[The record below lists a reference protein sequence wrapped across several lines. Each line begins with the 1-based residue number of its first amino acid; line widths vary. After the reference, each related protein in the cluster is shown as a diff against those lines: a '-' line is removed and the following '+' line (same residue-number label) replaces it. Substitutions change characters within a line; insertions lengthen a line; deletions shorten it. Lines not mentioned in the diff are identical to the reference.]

1 MMTSHDL
8 SHVYWIGGASY
19 AGKSTISQALV
30 ERFGMRLYDCDEA
43 FEVHEKTVES
53 GRFPTLYRLSR
64 LPWTELWMRPVEQ
77 QVREEIELYHEEWS
91 LILDDLRQLP
101 ADRPILA
108 EGNALL
114 PELFDG
120 SGISPARM
128 IWIVPTP
135 EFQRENYA
143 RREWVPGI
151 LADCD
156 DPDQAW
162 NNWMDRDAGFAT
174 HVTEQA
180 CSRGRTIIT
189 VDGSEPVETILAR
202 VVSHFGLDTDWAPG
216 VDRF

>member
-1 MMTSHDL
+1 MTSHDL
-8 SHVYWIGGASY
+8 SHVYWIGGASC
-19 AGKSTISQALV
+19 AGKGTISQALV
-30 ERFGMRLYDCDEA
+30 ERFGRRLYDCDEA
-43 FEVHEKTVES
+43 FEVHEKTVSPEQ
-53 GRFPTLYRLSR
+53 FPVLHRLSR
-64 LPWTELWMRPVEQ
+64 LSWNDLWMRPVDQ
-77 QVREEIELYHEEWS
+77 QVREELELYYEEWS

-143 RREWVPGI
+143 RREWVTDI
-151 LADCD
+151 LAECD
-156 DPDQAW
+156 DPEQAW
-162 NNWMDRDAGFAT
+162 RNWMDRDAGFAA
-174 HVTEQA
+174 HVMEQA
-180 CSRGRTIIT
+180 RIRGRTIIT

-202 VVSHFGLDTDWAPG
+202 VVSQFGLDTDWALG
-216 VDRF
+216 VDRS